1 MIGLGIDSVEIER
14 FIGWHTYSDEQL
26 SRFFAPHEIA
36 YCRSNPAKM
45 AERFAVRFAAKEALL
60 KALSHLE
67 PVKPMALLT
76 VARAAS
82 LSHNAAG
89 APTLLID
96 WQTLQAAYFPTLEM
110 PYQSLVSLTHT
121 STSATACIIL
131 QKPVLYKH

>member
-1 MIGLGIDSVEIER
+1 MIAGLGIDSVEIAR
-14 FIGWHTYSDEQL
+14 FASWHAYSDEQL

-36 YCRSNPAKM
+36 YCRSIPAKM

-60 KALSHLE
+60 KALSHLG
-67 PVKPMALLT
+67 PVKPIALLT
-76 VARAAS
+76 MARAAS

-96 WQTLQAAYFPTLEM
+96 WQTLEKSYFPKLDI

-121 STSATACIIL
+121 STTATACIIL
-131 QKPVLYKH
+131 QKPTLN